1 MPKLNSRYN
10 AKILHGLKAINNK
23 VTTYTDE
30 ARTGFQIQVTPK
42 GSKTFYYTYQLN
54 GKRRKVNLGKL
65 GAVSVSDAHKL
76 YEDYK
81 LQGVDKNID
90 VAFEQ
95 KFEEYK
101 KDGSKTLN
109 ELYPTWLN
117 TLPDSRHDAVRRN
130 FRNDILPILGEQAV
144 NSVKDYHVSF
154 CIEKVLERG
163 VTVQAN
169 RVFSDFK
176 SFYLWL
182 GRQGYLIDVQNPF
195 YTLER
200 PIKDEPV
207 RQRTLTEA
215 ELNYVFWYNT
225 KNTNISPLTMFAIKF
240 LAYTGI
246 RKGELLQMKWSDI
259 NFKER
264 TYQIPKSKNKDVH
277 IVFLPAQAILILEEI
292 KLFKNLGNDFKPFPL
307 GRNTIDQ
314 ACKRICNREESINKF
329 VPHDLRR
336 TWRTLSSKVGVDP
349 HIAERC
355 IGHAQKK
362 IHKTYDT
369 WAYMDERKEA
379 MKKVANHIDSYIYTE
394 EDIA

>member
-1 MPKLNSRYN
+1 M
-10 AKILHGLKAINNK
+10 
-23 VTTYTDE
+23 
-30 ARTGFQIQVTPK
+30 
-42 GSKTFYYTYQLN
+42 
-54 GKRRKVNLGKL
+54 
-65 GAVSVSDAHKL
+65 
-76 YEDYK
+76 
-81 LQGVDKNID
+81 QGVDKNID
-90 VAFEQ
+90 IAFEQ

-117 TLPDSRHDAVRRN
+117 SLPESRHDAVRRN

-144 NSVKDYHVSF
+144 NSVKDHHVLF
-154 CIEKVLERG
+154 CIDKVLERG

-182 GRQGYLIDVQNPF
+182 GRQGYLTGVQNPF

-207 RQRTLTEA
+207 RQRTLTES
-215 ELNYVFWYNT
+215 ELYNVFSFWT
-225 KNTNISPLTMFAIKF
+225 FNTNIQPLTMLAIQF

-259 NFKER
+259 SFKEK
-264 TYQIPKSKNKDVH
+264 TYQIPKSKNKEIH
-277 IVFLPAQAILILEEI
+277 IVFLPIQAINILKSI
-292 KLFKNLGNDFKPFPL
+292 RSNKLGNDLKPFPL

-314 ACKRICNREESINKF
+314 SCKRICERDPSIEKF

-349 HIAERC
+349 HVAERC

-369 WAYMDERKEA
+369 WAYMSERREA
-379 MKKVANHIDSYIYTE
+379 MDKVANHIESYILTN

>member
-30 ARTGFQIQVTPK
+30 ARTGFQVQVTPK

-65 GAVSVSDAHKL
+65 GSVSVSDAHKL

-81 LQGVDKNID
+81 MQGVDKNID
-90 VAFEQ
+90 IAFEH

-117 TLPDSRHDAVRRN
+117 SLPESRHDAVRRN

-144 NSVKDYHVSF
+144 NSVKDHHVLF
-154 CIEKVLERG
+154 CIDKVLARG

-182 GRQGYLIDVQNPF
+182 GRQGYLTGVQNPF

-200 PIKDEPV
+200 PIKDEPI
-207 RQRTLTEA
+207 RQRTLTES
-215 ELNYVFWYNT
+215 ELIDVFSHWT
-225 KNTNISPLTMFAIKF
+225 FTTNISELTMLAIKF

-259 NFKER
+259 SFKEK
-264 TYQIPKSKNKDVH
+264 TYQIPKSKNKEIH
-277 IVFLPAQAILILEEI
+277 IVFLPQQAIYILETI
-292 KLFKNLGNDFKPFPL
+292 KSKNLGNDFKPFPL

-314 ACKRICNREESINKF
+314 ACKRISTRHQGIEKF

-336 TWRTLSSKVGVDP
+336 TWRTLSSKVGIDP
-349 HIAERC
+349 HVAERC
-355 IGHAQKK
+355 IGHSQKK

-369 WAYMDERKEA
+369 WAYMDERREA
-379 MKKVANHIDSYIYTE
+379 MDKVANHIDSYIYLGE
-394 EDIA
+394 ETA

>member
-30 ARTGFQIQVTPK
+30 ARTGFQVQVTPK

-65 GAVSVSDAHKL
+65 GSVSVSDAHKL

-81 LQGVDKNID
+81 MQGVDKNID

-117 TLPDSRHDAVRRN
+117 SLPESRHDAVRRN
-130 FRNDILPILGEQAV
+130 FRNDILPILGEQSV
-144 NSVKDYHVSF
+144 NSVKDHHVLF
-154 CIEKVLERG
+154 CIDKVLARG

-182 GRQGYLIDVQNPF
+182 GRQGYLTGVQNPF

-207 RQRTLTEA
+207 RQRTLTES
-215 ELNYVFWYNT
+215 ELYNVFSFWT
-225 KNTNISPLTMFAIKF
+225 FNTNIQPLTMLAIQF

-259 NFKER
+259 SFKEK
-264 TYQIPKSKNKDVH
+264 TYQIPKSKNKEIH
-277 IVFLPAQAILILEEI
+277 IVFLPIQAINILKSI
-292 KLFKNLGNDFKPFPL
+292 RSNKLGNDLKPFPL

-314 ACKRICNREESINKF
+314 SCKRICERDPSIEKF

-349 HIAERC
+349 HVAERC

-369 WAYMDERKEA
+369 WAYMSERREA
-379 MKKVANHIDSYIYTE
+379 MDKVANHIESYILTN